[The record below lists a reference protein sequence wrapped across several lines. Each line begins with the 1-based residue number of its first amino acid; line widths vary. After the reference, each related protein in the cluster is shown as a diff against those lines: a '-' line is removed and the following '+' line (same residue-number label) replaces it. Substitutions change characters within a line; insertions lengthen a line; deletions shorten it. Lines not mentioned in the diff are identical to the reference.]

1 MAILGRLKKIRVNE
15 DEDEEIDDV
24 DEDDEDDEGGDED
37 DDDELNGG
45 GLVGKLGKLRGLG
58 KIGSAGGML
67 GKVMKRGGNEDDE
80 DDDGDDD
87 DEDLSSVSV
96 VPVAALDLSE
106 NAEAVDSAVEPGPG
120 PEVGLAAVDSVVS
133 LTEAPVESTADSVP
147 AEEAEADDLELGD
160 IFEEKLEIDP
170 ILRDLALSQDD
181 TTAGQLLNELTAL
194 VSQFEKRVSN

>member
-15 DEDEEIDDV
+15 DEEIDEV
-24 DEDDEDDEGGDED
+24 DEDDEGGDED

-87 DEDLSSVSV
+87 DEDSSSVSV
-96 VPVAALDLSE
+96 FPVAALDLSE
-106 NAEAVDSAVEPGPG
+106 NAEAVDSAVEPGP
-120 PEVGLAAVDSVVS
+120 EVGLAAADSVVS
-133 LTEAPVESTADSVP
+133 LTEASVESIADSVR
-147 AEEAEADDLELGD
+147 AEESEADDLELGD

-181 TTAGQLLNELTAL
+181 TTAGQLLDELTAL
-194 VSQFEKRVSN
+194 VSQFEKMVSN

>member
-15 DEDEEIDDV
+15 DEEIDDV
-24 DEDDEDDEGGDED
+24 DEDDEGGDED

-45 GLVGKLGKLRGLG
+45 GLAGKLGKLRGLG

-67 GKVMKRGGNEDDE
+67 SKVMKRGGNEDGD

-87 DEDLSSVSV
+87 DEDSSSVSV

-106 NAEAVDSAVEPGPG
+106 NAEAVDSAVEPGLEG
-120 PEVGLAAVDSVVS
+120 GLAAADSVVS

-170 ILRDLALSQDD
+170 ILRDLALSQGD
-181 TTAGQLLNELTAL
+181 TTAGQLLDELTAL
-194 VSQFEKRVSN
+194 LSQFEKVVSN

>member
-1 MAILGRLKKIRVNE
+1 VAILDRLKKIRVN
-15 DEDEEIDDV
+15 EDEEIDDV
-24 DEDDEDDEGGDED
+24 DEDDEGGDED
-37 DDDELNGG
+37 DDDDSNGG
-45 GLVGKLGKLRGLG
+45 GLAGKLGKLRGLG

-80 DDDGDDD
+80 EDDDDGDDD
-87 DEDLSSVSV
+87 DEGSSSVSV

-106 NAEAVDSAVEPGPG
+106 NAEAVDSVVEPGP
-120 PEVGLAAVDSVVS
+120 ESGLAVAASVVS

-147 AEEAEADDLELGD
+147 AEEAEADDLELGY

-181 TTAGQLLNELTAL
+181 TTAGQLLDELTAL
-194 VSQFEKRVSN
+194 LGQFEKVVSN